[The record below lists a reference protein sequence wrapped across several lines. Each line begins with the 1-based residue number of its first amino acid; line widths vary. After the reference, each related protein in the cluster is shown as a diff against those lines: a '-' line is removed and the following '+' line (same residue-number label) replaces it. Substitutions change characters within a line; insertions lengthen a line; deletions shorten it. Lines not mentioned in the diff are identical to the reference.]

1 MNPLLQGLTSGWA
14 AVGAGDYDAALQA
27 FDALDQN
34 ETLATYGQYH
44 KALALALAGDF
55 AAAAALLDG
64 EDGTPLH
71 VNRAAMIAHIA
82 SLSQS
87 DQAERALDMA
97 ELALS
102 DGLADRQMVALRD
115 TLSAGQPVAF
125 DVVGSASEGAAMVF
139 SVIGSALSRD
149 DASRFSLIYA
159 RLATLIWDGYD
170 EARILAAN
178 VLYDQGQYDLAI
190 TAFAEIEP
198 ASPWHL
204 SAEVGRAEAMQ
215 RAGRAE
221 EAIEVLS
228 SLSREVPGELSVLTG
243 LGDIYRANERFE
255 DANGA
260 YTRALDLIETETR
273 SHWVLYYYRGI
284 TRERSDQWDGAEADF
299 RRALELNPDQP
310 LVLNYLGYSLVEL
323 RRNFEEA
330 QAMIEK
336 AVEQRPEDGY
346 ITDSLGWVRY
356 RIGKYEEAVPHLER
370 AVELVP
376 IDPIINDHLG
386 DVFWKV
392 GRKLEA
398 EFQWRRA
405 LSFDPDPEEAER
417 IRRKLDVGLDIVL
430 EEEAADASVGA
441 TAQDDG

>member
-1 MNPLLQGLTSGWA
+1 MVRSGMIAALVAAAMAAAPGGAAAQGLAGPYLAATSADQNNQYALAAEFYAKAVDRDQKNAPLLQNALVAMLAAGRFAQAEQAAERLAALEPGNQIAALTELAIAFRDGAYDRAAAIADDRGARMNPLLQGLTSGWA

-55 AAAAALLDG
+55 AAAASLLDG

-125 DVVGSASEGAAMVF
+125 DVIGSASEGAAMVF

-260 YTRALDLIETETR
+260 YTRALD
-273 SHWVLYYYRGI
+273 
-284 TRERSDQWDGAEADF
+284 
-299 RRALELNPDQP
+299 
-310 LVLNYLGYSLVEL
+310 
-323 RRNFEEA
+323 
-330 QAMIEK
+330 
-336 AVEQRPEDGY
+336 
-346 ITDSLGWVRY
+346 
-356 RIGKYEEAVPHLER
+356 
-370 AVELVP
+370 
-376 IDPIINDHLG
+376 
-386 DVFWKV
+386 
-392 GRKLEA
+392 
-398 EFQWRRA
+398 
-405 LSFDPDPEEAER
+405 
-417 IRRKLDVGLDIVL
+417 
-430 EEEAADASVGA
+430 
-441 TAQDDG
+441 